1 MRQAGRSLPGYR
13 EIRKRHSLF
22 EVCRRPELCA
32 AVTLEPV
39 RVHGVDAAV
48 MFADIMLP
56 VLGMGIDVE
65 LVENV
70 GPVIER
76 PIRAAAHVEA
86 LRVPDP
92 EESVPFILEAVK
104 LVRTELEPE
113 RALIGFCGGPFT
125 VAGYLVEGKPT
136 RDFVQTKRLMYG
148 APEMWHALMEKL
160 TEMSI
165 RYLRAK
171 VDAGA
176 DVIQLFDSWI
186 GALSLGDY
194 VEFVSPYSQRI
205 LSSVPAPTIHFGI
218 GTQHL
223 VGQMTGDVIGVD
235 WRGNLDEV
243 LKSGRGVQGNLD
255 PTLLLG
261 PFARVEQEANEILSF
276 VGGRP
281 GHIFNLG
288 HGVLPDT
295 DPADLRRLVELVHER
310 TATIAA

>member
-32 AVTLEPV
+32 EVTLEPV

-70 GPVIER
+70 GPVIEK
-76 PIRAAAHVEA
+76 PIRTAPDVEA

-92 EESVPFILEAVK
+92 EESVPFILEAVR
-104 LVRTELEPE
+104 LARAGLEPE
-113 RALIGFCGGPFT
+113 RALVGFCGGPFT
-125 VAGYLVEGKPT
+125 VAGYVVEGKPT

-148 APEMWHALMEKL
+148 APDVWHELMEKL

-171 VDAGA
+171 VEAGA

-205 LSSVPAPTIHFGI
+205 LSSVPAPAIHFGT

-261 PFARVEQEANEILSF
+261 PMQRMFTQTEDILERVN
-276 VGGRP
+276 GRP

-288 HGVLPDT
+288 HGILPST
-295 DPADLRRLVELVHER
+295 PVEHVQMLAQYVHSAARRR
-310 TATIAA
+310 T